1 MSIVEVYFEKMKDL
15 KAEFWEKI
23 KEALKN
29 ENILETVAESIEKM
43 MERLN
48 VPEKEIDNMVNML
61 EEGRVSEMFNFTA
74 NYDVQKVRAE
84 GRKEGIKEGIK
95 EVALNMLENGMTIE
109 LVEKMTGL
117 NKEKIEEILKEVKH
131 N

>member
-1 MSIVEVYFEKMKDL
+1 MFKNNIPKFEYELINLNKISIEKLEKLEDAMSFILLIDKCREPKDFEKMKDL

-48 VPEKEIDNMVNML
+48 VPEEEIDSMVNML
-61 EEGRVSEMFNFTA
+61 EEGRVS
-74 NYDVQKVRAE
+74 
-84 GRKEGIKEGIK
+84 
-95 EVALNMLENGMTIE
+95 
-109 LVEKMTGL
+109 
-117 NKEKIEEILKEVKH
+117 
-131 N
+131 